1 MIRINLLP
9 HREEK
14 RKARRTQFYT
24 LAALVLVLAA
34 LVVLLIYS
42 IWNGYIGEQESKNEF
57 LRKEIAILDAR
68 NDQIKRL
75 KEQMQALLARK
86 EVIESLQSDRSEAV
100 HLLGELTKNV
110 PDGVYLKSIKQ
121 EGRKVSV
128 TGYAQSNSRVSSL
141 MRNLES
147 SPWMASPQLM
157 EIKAVTVDK
166 RRLNEFVL
174 VFQLKR
180 LSESAA
186 KAGAAMPVEAKP

>member
-100 HLLGELTKNV
+100 HLLGELTKSV

-180 LSESAA
+180 SLESAA